1 MSANRNNSKKLFIST
16 VPDPFTSKISVI
28 LKVMKYR
35 ASLSKR
41 KKIIGE
47 NEKMCAEDKV
57 EKRGNKNDIENK
69 IVEKNRKK
77 KRRQ

>member
-35 ASLSKR
+35 GSLSK
-41 KKIIGE
+41 KEENNWGE
-47 NEKMCAEDKV
+47 W
-57 EKRGNKNDIENK
+57 KN
-69 IVEKNRKK
+69 VHGR
-77 KRRQ
+77 

>member
-35 ASLSKR
+35 GSLSKR
-41 KKIIGE
+41 KKIIEE
-47 NEKMCAEDKV
+47 NEKM
-57 EKRGNKNDIENK
+57 EKRGNKNDIQNK

-77 KRRQ
+77 KRKK